1 LDNHIIGG
9 LFLISIDKKTMRFED
24 FVINPNIKEKDMDI
38 MEPIEENYRD
48 ISVWQLSTPVFGKV
62 NQYLYEKFRY
72 IEVSR
77 DDNKTIR

>member
-1 LDNHIIGG
+1 MDNHIIGG

>member
-1 LDNHIIGG
+1 MDKHIIGG